1 MDHGLRRDGDA
12 KPDYPAILPN
22 SGVGLSGR

>member
-1 MDHGLRRDGDA
+1 MDPGLRRDGDA

-22 SGVGLSGR
+22 SGVGVSER